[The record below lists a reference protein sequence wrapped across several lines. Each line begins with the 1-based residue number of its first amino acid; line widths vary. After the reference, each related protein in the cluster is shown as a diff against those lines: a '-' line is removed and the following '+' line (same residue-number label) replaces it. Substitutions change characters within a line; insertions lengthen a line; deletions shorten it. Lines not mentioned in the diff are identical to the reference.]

1 MAQFIA
7 FDDHVEVNGR
17 TILSVI
23 NAMEFGREMRLEIL
37 KEHGIDPDPEKW
49 YHQQM
54 WLNVFK
60 SIYHHVGEKTLFMIG
75 RAIPNNAAFPND
87 IKDLRSAL
95 ESIDTA
101 YHMNHRGGEIG
112 YYRLMAFDAKQRRAV
127 MECRNP
133 YPSEFDR
140 GIITTMLR
148 IYKPKSYILGA
159 CILDQSKETRRE
171 GGESCSYLINW

>member
-23 NAMEFGREMRLEIL
+23 NAMDFGREMRFDMLR
-37 KEHGIDPDPEKW
+37 EHGINPEPGKW
-49 YHQQM
+49 YKQQK
-54 WLNVFK
+54 WLNAFN

-75 RAIPNNAAFPND
+75 RAIPNNAAFPNN

-95 ESIDTA
+95 ESIDEA

-112 YYRLMAFDAKQRRAV
+112 YYRLINFDAQKRKAI

-148 IYKPKSYILGA
+148 IYKPKSYVLGE
-159 CILDQSKETRRE
+159 CRLDKTKETRRN
-171 GGESCSYLINW
+171 GGESCTYMINW